1 MKFFKLIILLFI
13 TSFFTSCI
21 GSMNPTGGNS
31 APDYPYF
38 ITTTPMVVKKIA
50 VPVGTKLVYEEQYFK
65 TGEQDKI
72 LSESKLTDI
81 KFPEGATMEWGG
93 VPVISIERFFNTE
106 MRGYSVYGNF
116 EKLSDAKKTKFSE
129 LWRSCS
135 DDLGVLVLDLD
146 DWSFNKNN
154 ISDISSCSVNYQ
166 RYFKENAEQQ
176 QFLNLMLSELMKV
189 KQD

>member
-1 MKFFKLIILLFI
+1 MKICKLIIMLFLAI
-13 TSFFTSCI
+13 FFTSCI
-21 GSMNPTGGNS
+21 GNMNPTGGNS
-31 APDYPYF
+31 VPNYPYF

-50 VPVGTKLVYEEQYFK
+50 IPVGTKLVYEEQFFK
-65 TGEQDKI
+65 TGEQDKM

-81 KFPEGATMEWGG
+81 KFPEGFTMVWGG
-93 VPVISIERFFNTE
+93 VPVTSIERFFNTE
-106 MRGYSVYGNF
+106 MHGFSVYGDF
-116 EKLSDAKKTKFSE
+116 EKLSDAEKTKFSE

-135 DDLGVLVLDLD
+135 DDLGVLVLNLD

-176 QFLNLMLSELMKV
+176 QFLNLLFSEMMKV
-189 KQD
+189 K